1 MKISVFGA
9 GYVGLVTAACFAE
22 VGHQVVCCDHDD
34 EKIQAL
40 TSGRIPFHEPG
51 LADLVK
57 GGVASGRLSFVRR
70 AIEAVRDTRL
80 AILAV
85 GTPPLSD
92 GSTDLSQILNVAH
105 DIRAN
110 VTGPLTVLVKS
121 TVPVG
126 TNARLSDIFRDTETS
141 VVSNPE
147 FLREGSAVAD
157 GLKPDRII
165 VGARGEADRDLIRE
179 LYGPFSRNHEKI
191 MFMSPES
198 AELVKYGANSM
209 LATRISFMNEL
220 AEYSSRVSA
229 DIEDVR
235 RGMGADPRIGS
246 SYLYPGLGFGG
257 SCFPK
262 DLRSLESQMSQYGV
276 ESTVVS
282 AVISRNERQIDLAV
296 DAVMNATVGQSAP
309 VVALWGV
316 AFKPETDD
324 IREAPSLKI
333 AKRVLDRGCSVRL
346 ADPVVSQAQV
356 DSAIGTLRVALTDA
370 ELDAAE
376 GADVVVLVTE
386 WRQYRSPDFAEL
398 RQLMRGT
405 TVIDGRNQWSRK
417 QVQAAGLT
425 YVGIGRR

>member
-22 VGHQVVCCDHDD
+22 VGHHVTCCDTDAA
-34 EKIQAL
+34 KIASL
-40 TSGRIPFHEPG
+40 RAGKVPIFEPG
-51 LADLVK
+51 LTELVAN
-57 GGVASGRLSFVRR
+57 GVKSGRLDFTVD
-70 AIEAVRDTRL
+70 AAAAVGASRV
-80 AILAV
+80 AVLAV
-85 GTPPLSD
+85 GTPPRED
-92 GSTDLSQILNVAH
+92 GSTDLSQIHGAAKQ
-105 DIRAN
+105 IRGH
-110 VTGPLTVLVKS
+110 VRGELTVLIKS

-126 TNARLSDIFRDTETS
+126 TNASLAELFDGTS
-141 VVSNPE
+141 VNVISNPE

-165 VGARGEADRDLIRE
+165 VGTRSEADRDLIRE
-179 LYGPFSRNHEKI
+179 LYEPFSRNHEKI

-220 AEYSSRVSA
+220 AEYSSRIGA

-246 SYLYPGLGFGG
+246 GYLYPGLGFGG

-262 DLRSLESQMSQYGV
+262 DLRSLESQMLQHSV
-276 ESTVVS
+276 EPSVVS
-282 AVISRNERQIDLAV
+282 AVIARNQRQIDLVV
-296 DAVMNATVGQSAP
+296 DVVTSVTAGQTAP

-316 AFKPETDD
+316 AFKPNTDD

-333 AKRVLDRGCSVRL
+333 AKRLLDRGFSVRL
-346 ADPVVSQAQV
+346 TDPVVNMAQV
-356 DSAIGTLRVALTDA
+356 ESVIGTSGVTFTDT
-370 ELDAAE
+370 ELGAAE

-386 WRQYRSPDFAEL
+386 WRQYRSPEFAEL
-398 RQLMRGT
+398 RHSMRGT

-425 YVGIGRR
+425 YIGIGRR

>member
-1 MKISVFGA
+1 MNISVFGA

-22 VGHQVVCCDHDD
+22 VGHQVVCCDHD
-34 EKIQAL
+34 EKKIQAL

-57 GGVASGRLSFVRR
+57 SSVASGRLSFVGR
-70 AIEAVRDTRL
+70 AIDAVRNRRI

-92 GSTDLSQILNVAH
+92 GSTDLSQILNVAQE
-105 DIRAN
+105 IRAN
-110 VTGPLTVLVKS
+110 VGGPLTILVKS

-126 TNARLSDIFRDTETS
+126 TNAKLSGIFRDTETS

-165 VGARGEADRDLIRE
+165 VGARDESDRDLIRE
-179 LYGPFSRNHEKI
+179 LYEPFSRNHEKI

-220 AEYSSRVSA
+220 AEYSSRIGA

-262 DLRSLESQMSQYGV
+262 DLRSLKSQMSQHGV
-276 ESTVVS
+276 GSTVVS
-282 AVISRNERQIDLAV
+282 AVIARNERQIDLVV
-296 DAVMNATVGQSAP
+296 DAVMSATAGQTVP
-309 VVALWGV
+309 IVALWGV
-316 AFKPETDD
+316 SFKPNTDD

-333 AKRVLDRGCSVRL
+333 AERLLDRGCLVRL
-346 ADPVVSQAQV
+346 ADPVVSKAQV
-356 DSAIGTLRVALTDA
+356 DSAIGTSRVTFTDV

-376 GADVVVLVTE
+376 GADVVMLVTE
-386 WRQYRSPDFAEL
+386 WRQYRSPDFSEL
-398 RQLMRGT
+398 RQSMRGT
-405 TVIDGRNQWSRK
+405 TVIDGRNQWSQK
-417 QVQAAGLT
+417 QVQSAGLT
-425 YVGIGRR
+425 YIGIGRR

>member
-22 VGHQVVCCDHDD
+22 VGHHVTCCDNDPT
-34 EKIQAL
+34 KIDSLRA
-40 TSGRIPFHEPG
+40 GKVPFFEPG
-51 LADLVK
+51 LAELVSN
-57 GGVASGRLSFVRR
+57 GVKSGRLDFT
-70 AIEAVRDTRL
+70 ADAAAAVSASRV
-80 AILAV
+80 AVLAV
-85 GTPPLSD
+85 GTPPNAD
-92 GSTDLSQILNVAH
+92 GSTDLGQIHGVAKE
-105 DIRAN
+105 IRGH
-110 VTGPLTVLVKS
+110 VSGQLTVLIKS

-126 TNARLSDIFRDTETS
+126 TNASLAELFAGTS
-141 VVSNPE
+141 VNVISNPE

-165 VGARGEADRDLIRE
+165 VGARDEAEKELIRE
-179 LYGPFSRNHEKI
+179 LYEPFSRNHEKI

-220 AEYSSRVSA
+220 AEYSSRIGA

-262 DLRSLESQMSQYGV
+262 DLRSLESQMAQHGV
-276 ESTVVS
+276 DASVIA
-282 AVISRNERQIDLAV
+282 AVIARNERQIDFVV
-296 DAVMNATVGQSAP
+296 DTVSKATAGQSKP

-316 AFKPETDD
+316 AFKPNTDD
-324 IREAPSLKI
+324 IREAPALKI
-333 AKRVLDRGCSVRL
+333 ARRLLELGCEVRMV
-346 ADPVVSQAQV
+346 DPVVSQAQV
-356 DSAIGTLRVALTDA
+356 DAALGKSKVRFADT
-370 ELDAAE
+370 EMRAAD

-386 WRQYRSPDFAEL
+386 WRQYRSPEFADL
-398 RQLMRGT
+398 RKVMRGT
-405 TVIDGRNQWSRK
+405 TLIDGRNQWSRK
-417 QVQAAGLT
+417 QVHAAGLT
-425 YVGIGRR
+425 YVGIGRN

>member
-1 MKISVFGA
+1 MKISIFGA

-22 VGHQVVCCDHDD
+22 VGHHVVCCDNDV
-34 EKIQAL
+34 EKIEAL
-40 TSGRIPFHEPG
+40 SSGFVPFFEPE
-51 LADLVK
+51 LADLVAK
-57 GGVASGRLSFVRR
+57 TASIGRLSFTGSV
-70 AIEAVRDTRL
+70 AEAVSHARI
-80 AILAV
+80 AVLAV
-85 GTPPLSD
+85 GTPPLAD
-92 GSTDLSQILNVAH
+92 GSTDLSQILTVAEQ
-105 DIRAN
+105 IREN
-110 VTGPLTVLVKS
+110 LSQLLTILVKS

-126 TNARLSDIFRDTETS
+126 TNAKLSEIFRDTETS

-157 GLKPDRII
+157 GLRPDRII
-165 VGARGEADRDLIRE
+165 VGARDEADRDLIRE

-220 AEYSSRVSA
+220 AEYSLRIGA
-229 DIEDVR
+229 DIEEVR

-262 DLRSLESQMSQYGV
+262 DLRSLESQMSQHDV
-276 ESTVVS
+276 ESAVVS
-282 AVISRNERQIDLAV
+282 AVIARNERQIDLVV
-296 DAVMNATVGQSAP
+296 DAVMSATVGQATP
-309 VVALWGV
+309 VVALWGI
-316 AFKPETDD
+316 AFKPNTDD

-333 AKRVLDRGCSVRL
+333 AKRLLDRGCSVRL
-346 ADPVVSQAQV
+346 TDPVVSQAQIESV
-356 DSAIGTLRVALTDA
+356 VGKSRVTFTDA
-370 ELDAAE
+370 ELGAAD

-386 WRQYRSPDFAEL
+386 WRQYRSPDFAQL
-398 RQLMRGT
+398 RQAMRGT